1 MIHSNLSRALAA
13 SLARFASS
21 PDIFAFV
28 APIVAALD
36 NLFARRRASS
46 RAPRVATARASRVS
60 RRASRVLRARVE
72 RGAGATGARDGVARG
87 APSLGA
93 SVDLPE
99 ATSARHTVAR
109 AAPWRPRARC

>member
-28 APIVAALD
+28 APIVAASD

-46 RAPRVATARASRVS
+46 RAPRVATARASRVARS
-60 RRASRVLRARVE
+60 SRARRA
-72 RGAGATGARDGVARG
+72 GAGATGARDGVARG

>member
-36 NLFARRRASS
+36 HLFARRRASS
-46 RAPRVATARASRVS
+46 RAPRVATASRVARLAVFARASS
-60 RRASRVLRARVE
+60 GRR
-72 RGAGATGARDGVARG
+72 RDGVARG

>member
-46 RAPRVATARASRVS
+46 RAPRVATARASSVARS
-60 RRASRVLRARVE
+60 SRARRA
-72 RGAGATGARDGVARG
+72 GAGATGARDGVARG

>member
-46 RAPRVATARASRVS
+46 RA
-60 RRASRVLRARVE
+60 RRA
-72 RGAGATGARDGVARG
+72 GAGATGARDGVARG

>member
-46 RAPRVATARASRVS
+46 RAPRVATARASRVARS
-60 RRASRVLRARVE
+60 SRARRA
-72 RGAGATGARDGVARG
+72 GAGATGARDGVARG

>member
-46 RAPRVATARASRVS
+46 RAPRVATARASRVARS
-60 RRASRVLRARVE
+60 SRARRA
-72 RGAGATGARDGVARG
+72 GAGATGARDGVPRG

>member
-1 MIHSNLSRALAA
+1 MMIHSNLSRALAA

-60 RRASRVLRARVE
+60 RSSRAR
-72 RGAGATGARDGVARG
+72 RAGAGATGARDGVARG
-87 APSLGA
+87 APSRGA

-99 ATSARHTVAR
+99 APSARHTVAR

>member
-60 RRASRVLRARVE
+60 RSSHARRA
-72 RGAGATGARDGVARG
+72 GAGATGARDGVARG

>member
-1 MIHSNLSRALAA
+1 MMIHSNLSRALAA

-46 RAPRVATARASRVS
+46 RAPRVATARASRVVAVFARAS
-60 RRASRVLRARVE
+60 SGRRRA
-72 RGAGATGARDGVARG
+72 GARDGVARG

>member
-28 APIVAALD
+28 APIVAASD

-46 RAPRVATARASRVS
+46 RAPRARRASCVARRAVFARASS
-60 RRASRVLRARVE
+60 GRR
-72 RGAGATGARDGVARG
+72 RDGVARG